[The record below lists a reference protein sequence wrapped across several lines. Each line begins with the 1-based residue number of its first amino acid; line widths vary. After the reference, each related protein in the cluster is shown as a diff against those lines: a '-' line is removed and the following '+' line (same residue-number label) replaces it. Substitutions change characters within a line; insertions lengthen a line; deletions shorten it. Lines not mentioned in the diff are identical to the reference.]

1 MFWAA
6 ALGHLTIDVFNGM
19 VSVLVAFL
27 SAHIMPLSNAQI
39 GLAISA
45 YQLSGALSQPLFG
58 WYGDRAGGRLLGAGG
73 LAWTVALLMLSLVV
87 AQQTK
92 QFELMLIPFVLASL
106 GSAAFHPVGAMYA
119 AESDRSR
126 AASDTSLFF
135 LFGQLGLALGPLMV
149 GTLLDAFARPGGV
162 SRIPLDLHYMLGGPA
177 SVTPVLALGLLAVPA
192 VLYMA
197 RALPAASRTRSEP
210 RAAPTTAR
218 SNGLPLRAIA
228 FFVLLVT
235 LRSLANPG
243 TVAFI
248 PRLFQSKG
256 WDASAYG
263 LITSLFWIGSGF
275 TGVLFGVLADRIQSR
290 YIIAASLLLSAPM
303 FFLLPVADGGLAL
316 MAALLAGAL
325 SGGVHSLLV
334 VQAQHMLPGRKGFA
348 SGAVLGFIFATGALG
363 SLVIGALADALTLST
378 AFQIVAV
385 VTVFTAISGLA
396 LPANAE
402 SSTRR
407 SVQVVDASD

>member
-73 LAWTVALLMLSLVV
+73 LGWTVALLMLSLVI

-92 QFELMLIPFVLASL
+92 QFELMLMPFVLASL

-126 AASDTSLFF
+126 AASNTSLFF

-149 GTLLDAFARPGGV
+149 GSLLDAFARPGGV
-162 SRIPLDLHYMLGGPA
+162 SRAPLDLHHMLGGPA
-177 SVTPVLALGLLAVPA
+177 SVTPVLALGLLAVPT

-197 RALPAASRTRSEP
+197 RALPTASRTRSEP
-210 RAAPTTAR
+210 RAVPTTTR

-290 YIIAASLLLSAPM
+290 YIIATSLLLSAPM
-303 FFLLPVADGGLAL
+303 FFVLPVADGGLAL
-316 MAALLAGAL
+316 MAALMAGAL

-363 SLVIGALADALTLST
+363 SLVIGALADALTLSA

-396 LPANAE
+396 LPASAE
-402 SSTRR
+402 SGAR
-407 SVQVVDASD
+407 QPAPAADASD